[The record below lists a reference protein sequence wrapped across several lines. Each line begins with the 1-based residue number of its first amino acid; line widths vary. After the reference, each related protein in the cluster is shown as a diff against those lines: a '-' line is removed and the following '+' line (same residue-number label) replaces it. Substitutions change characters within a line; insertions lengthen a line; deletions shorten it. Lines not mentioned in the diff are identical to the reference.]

1 VVVASDHLQIC
12 NICLKVLFF
21 LIKICLDG
29 KFKIILI
36 PNQVI
41 LKQPLSN
48 TWVNDAAK
56 KSLTVKRVGGSAT
69 TFN

>member
-1 VVVASDHLQIC
+1 
-12 NICLKVLFF
+12 
-21 LIKICLDG
+21 DG

-36 PNQVI
+36 RNQVI

-56 KSLTVKRVGGSAT
+56 K
-69 TFN
+69 FNC